1 MNGLGEILN
10 KKRELENALEE
21 AKREALIA
29 VVTTISDN
37 DGCFATDIASAANL
51 PTCAVIGVLQ
61 SGRRRGNLTARREV
75 KQKTYVRLNEDGSIN
90 MNDIIHKQYW
100 ANKYT
105 VR

>member
-1 MNGLGEILN
+1 MNMLGEILN
-10 KKRELENALEE
+10 KKRELEIALEE
-21 AKREALIA
+21 AKREAMT
-29 VVTTISDN
+29 VVVATISDN
-37 DGCFATDIASAANL
+37 DGCFATDIASTANL

-61 SGRRRGNLTARREV
+61 SGVRRGNLTARRER

-90 MNDIIHKQYW
+90 MNDTVRKVYW

>member
-10 KKRELENALEE
+10 RKRELENALAE

-29 VVTTISDN
+29 VVATISDN
-37 DGCFATDIASAANL
+37 DGCFATDIASAADL

-61 SGRRRGNLTARREV
+61 SGMRRGDLTARREV
-75 KQKTYVRLNEDGSIN
+75 KQKTYVRLNDDGSIN
-90 MNDIIHKQYW
+90 RNDTIRTQYW
-100 ANKYT
+100 VNKYT

>member
-10 KKRELENALEE
+10 RKRELENALEE

-29 VVTTISDN
+29 VVATISDN
-37 DGCFATDIASAANL
+37 DGCFATDIANAANL

-61 SGRRRGNLTARREV
+61 SGMRRGDLTARRQRKE
-75 KQKTYVRLNEDGSIN
+75 KTYVRLNDDGSIN
-90 MNDIIHKQYW
+90 MNDTVRKVYW

>member
-1 MNGLGEILN
+1 MNMLGEILN
-10 KKRELENALEE
+10 KKRELEIALEE
-21 AKREALIA
+21 AKREAMT
-29 VVTTISDN
+29 VVVATISDN

-61 SGRRRGNLTARREV
+61 SGVRRGNLTARRER

-90 MNDIIHKQYW
+90 MNDIVRKVYW